1 MTREQKLR
9 LHLEM
14 VIWQDQPDG
23 TRLNAAQVDR
33 LVDAASDNQKQR
45 AYQRALSR
53 SPRLLHDEIYDV

>member
-23 TRLNAAQVDR
+23 RRLSAQQIDQ
-33 LVDAASDNQKQR
+33 LVDGASDDQKQR
-45 AYQRALSR
+45 AYQRSLTRA
-53 SPRLLHDEIYDV
+53 PRLLPDDS